1 MFMSLLTFPKE
12 KRNKIYVTE
21 IVQTKKWSC
30 WYTICTSTYDYISNV
45 IEKLSTKLENITL
58 SNLNK

>member
-1 MFMSLLTFPKE
+1 MFMSLSTFPKE

-30 WYTICTSTYDYISNV
+30 WYTIRTSTYDYTSNV